1 MLAVDINYVIVL
13 ELTACLRSRVY
24 TVSLDVQ
31 LSAQCIATCHC
42 SSAFL
47 TAQQCLKSALLPER
61 SGEEQSQHY
70 LQGRAKKPHVHTG
83 AMHMALE
90 ESSSRGE
97 LAEGVCKRCTPVL
110 CKCVIDFNKQTH
122 RGSARRQHINPA
134 LRKPDTQHYWYFK
147 KQNEWLRENMF
158 DALGL
163 LLSVYLQCI
172 WNFYSASSTP
182 AECASISASH

>member
-1 MLAVDINYVIVL
+1 
-13 ELTACLRSRVY
+13 
-24 TVSLDVQ
+24 
-31 LSAQCIATCHC
+31 
-42 SSAFL
+42 
-47 TAQQCLKSALLPER
+47 
-61 SGEEQSQHY
+61 
-70 LQGRAKKPHVHTG
+70 
-83 AMHMALE
+83 MALE

-158 DALGL
+158 DALGN
-163 LLSVYLQCI
+163 YLYCSPCI
-172 WNFYSASSTP
+172 CNAFGISTQRL
-182 AECASISASH
+182 ARQQNVLASH